1 MGTKSMPSGFICPS
15 MIGQV
20 RGFEVTPIL
29 NCNLMRVSRPYAWA
43 DPRALIFFS

>member
-1 MGTKSMPSGFICPS
+1 
-15 MIGQV
+15 V

-43 DPRALIFFS
+43 DPRALIFFSWGSPS